1 MEQGV
6 SDVTL
11 GLFSSKNQA
20 NAVPGAFPNRIE
32 CPQMRSAVIVFLLA
46 ACCAVQAETIV
57 LKNGRKIL
65 ADSVREEQGKLYYEI
80 GDDSY
85 AIPKA
90 SVDHIDSYGSAARP
104 SAHSPIPDVLPDMT
118 SSSTIEHTAASV
130 IKNDRVDDAAIAAA
144 EKGGDNAIA
153 AAANYQAGRFSLEH
167 GDRDAASRYFD
178 RALRFRPDD
187 PVVLTNYAALLIRIG
202 RPEEAVPLAEHA
214 TSAASDS
221 PDAWAVLG
229 YACEQTDRAK
239 DAVSAFE
246 KSLKLRP
253 DATVQEFLARA
264 KREASAEADYRSAES
279 SHFSLKFEGHALQ
292 NNLPR
297 IILGELDADYDTL
310 VAQLGRAPHGSIPVI
325 LYTDEAFFDITRAPA
340 WSTALNDG
348 KLRIPVSGV
357 SGMTDH
363 LARVLRHEL
372 THSFV
377 TEISRGRCPL
387 WLNEGVAQLME
398 PQTSAGPGSLL
409 ARLFTAHNE
418 VPLNLLESSFTDL
431 DANGAAIAYA
441 ESLAAVEYIN
451 ETYGMSDIRRLL
463 ERIGEGASSESALRS
478 TFNVGYGQFE
488 EDIGTY
494 LRHKYGS

>member
-1 MEQGV
+1 
-6 SDVTL
+6 
-11 GLFSSKNQA
+11 
-20 NAVPGAFPNRIE
+20 
-32 CPQMRSAVIVFLLA
+32 MRSAVIVFLLA
-46 ACCAVQAETIV
+46 AACAAQAETIV

-65 ADSVREEQGKLYYEI
+65 ADSVREEQGKIYYEI

-85 AIPKA
+85 AIPKS

-118 SSSTIEHTAASV
+118 SSSTVEHTAVSV
-130 IKNDRVDDAAIAAA
+130 IKNDRVDEAALAVA
-144 EKGGDNAIA
+144 EKGGDNSIA
-153 AAANYQAGRFSLEH
+153 AAANYQAGRFSLER
-167 GDRDAASRYFD
+167 GDRDAATRYFD

-187 PVVLTNYAALLIRIG
+187 AAVLTTYAAVLVRIG
-202 RPEEAVPLAEHA
+202 RPQEALPLAEHA
-214 TSAASDS
+214 TTVAPDS

-229 YACEQTDRAK
+229 YACEQIDRAK
-239 DAVSAFE
+239 DAVNAFE

-253 DATVQEFLARA
+253 DAGVQEFLARA
-264 KREASAEADYRSAES
+264 KREASAEADYLAAES
-279 SHFSLKFEGHALQ
+279 THFSLKFEGHAIL

-297 IILGELDADYDTL
+297 IILSELDSDYDNL
-310 VAQLGRAPHGSIPVI
+310 VAQLGTAPHGSIPVI
-325 LYTDEAFFDITRAPA
+325 LYTDEAFFDVTRAPE

-357 SGMTDH
+357 SGMTDR

-372 THSFV
+372 THSFI
-377 TEISRGRCPL
+377 TQIGRGRCPL

-398 PQTSAGPGSLL
+398 PETAARSGRLL
-409 ARLFTAHNE
+409 ARLFNAHNE

-431 DANGAAIAYA
+431 DTNAAAIAYA

-451 ETYGMSDIRRLL
+451 ETYGMSDVRRLM
-463 ERIGEGASSESALRS
+463 ERIGEGSSTEAALRS

-494 LRHKYGS
+494 LRNKYGS